1 MNIIFLD
8 IDGVLVTR
16 NSVKYQFLHQPQSD
30 IIRFSRRAV
39 NNLNKLIKWT
49 GARIVI
55 SSTWRLLYTLDELI
69 VKFKEQGIKG
79 EIISTTSIIHYVVE
93 DDTPRGKKITDW
105 LVDRSDVDQYVIIDD
120 DALADCIQYHPYN
133 CVNTSYKDGFASDGK
148 LEEALKILT
157 G

>member
-30 IIRFSRRAV
+30 KIRFSRRAV
-39 NNLNKLIKWT
+39 NNLNKLIKKT
-49 GARIVI
+49 SAKIVI
-55 SSTWRLLYTLDELI
+55 TSTWRLLYTLDELI
-69 VKFKEQGIKG
+69 VKFKEQEIKG
-79 EIISTTSIIHYVVE
+79 EIISTTSIIHHAVE
-93 DDTPRGKKITDW
+93 DDIPRGEKIADW
-105 LVDRSDVDQYVIIDD
+105 LADRSDVDQYVIIDD
-120 DALADCIQYHPYN
+120 DALADCIQFHPYN

-148 LEEALKILT
+148 LEEALHILL